1 MTHGLEVQMRHRP
14 ALDPGFLPAVLWN
27 RAYHAR
33 VRATGGSVELGI
45 GLVRQD
51 GTTFTHKTR
60 ILPPTAGHADLNR
73 KYVERLVKLLLWQ
86 KGGCTIL
93 VKGCDPM
100 ARMLAAAYAEK
111 GPRSFDRDLVGR
123 RMFGQ
128 FIEVK
133 AVRGKLPPAH
143 ETSQPLGR
151 HLDGCRIGFDLGGSD
166 RKCAAVVDGKVV
178 FSDEVVWNPYFE
190 KDPFYHLQG
199 INDTLRRAA
208 AHLPRIDAI
217 GGSAAGVYVNN
228 EPRVGSLYRGIAEP
242 DFDRHIRGIF
252 RALQSWW
259 GGVPFD
265 VVNDGE
271 VTALA
276 GSMSMKANAVL
287 GYSMGTSVAA
297 GYVTPEGN
305 ITPWLDELA
314 FVPIDYRDDAPADEW
329 SGDIGCGVQYFS
341 QQAVNRLL
349 PAAGIEVPAE
359 MPIAER
365 LVEVQKLMA
374 QGDPRA
380 RKIYETIGTCYGY
393 AIAHYAEFY
402 DIQNVLV
409 LGRVTSGEGGEVILA
424 GARQVLKDE
433 FPALADRIRLRTPDE
448 KDKRHG
454 QAIAAASLPVARG
467 GPGKGEGK
475 ARHESRRALRARR

>member
-1 MTHGLEVQMRHRP
+1 MTHGLEVRMRHRP
-14 ALDPGFLPAVLWN
+14 VLDPGFLPAVLWN
-27 RAYHAR
+27 RAYKER
-33 VRATGGSVELGI
+33 VRATRRAVDLGVA
-45 GLVRQD
+45 LVRQD
-51 GTTFTHKTR
+51 GTAFTHKAR
-60 ILPPTAGHADLNR
+60 ILPPTAANAALNR
-73 KYVERLVKLLLWQ
+73 KYVERLVKFLLWQ
-86 KGGCTIL
+86 KGGCTIQ
-93 VKGCDPM
+93 VAGCPPV

-111 GPRSFDRDLVGR
+111 GLRAFDRDLVGR

-128 FIEVK
+128 PIRVEAVK
-133 AVRGKLPPAH
+133 KLPPVR
-143 ETSQPLGR
+143 ESQQPLGR
-151 HLDGCRIGFDLGGSD
+151 HLEGCRIGFDLGGSD

-190 KDPFYHLQG
+190 KDPWYHFEG

-259 GGVPFD
+259 GGVPFE

-305 ITPWLDELA
+305 ITSWLNELA

-329 SGDIGCGVQYFS
+329 SGDVGCGVQYFS

-349 PAAGIEVPAE
+349 PAAGIEVPAG
-359 MPIAER
+359 MPVAER

-380 RKIYETIGTCYGY
+380 RAVYETIGTCYGY

-402 DIQNVLV
+402 DIENVLV

-433 FPALADRIRLRTPDE
+433 FPALAERIRLRTPDE

-454 QAIAAASLPVARG
+454 QAIAAASLPVASPARAKGDGKQGPPRRG
-467 GPGKGEGK
+467 
-475 ARHESRRALRARR
+475 RR

>member
-1 MTHGLEVQMRHRP
+1 MTHDLEVQMQHRP

-33 VRATGGSVELGI
+33 VRATRGSVELGI
-45 GLVRQD
+45 ALVRQD
-51 GTTFTHKTR
+51 GTAFRHRTR
-60 ILPPTAGHADLNR
+60 ILPHTAAHAALNR

-93 VKGCDPM
+93 VKGCDPV
-100 ARMLAAAYAEK
+100 ARMLSTAYAEK
-111 GPRSFDRDLVGR
+111 GLRAFDRDLVGR

-128 FIEVK
+128 TIEVK
-133 AVRGKLPPAH
+133 AVRGKLPPPR

-190 KDPFYHLQG
+190 KDPWYHFQG
-199 INDTLRRAA
+199 INDTIRRAA

-252 RALQSWW
+252 RALSSWW
-259 GGVPFD
+259 GGVPFE

-276 GSMSMKANAVL
+276 GSMSMRANAVL

-297 GYVTPEGN
+297 GYVTADGN
-305 ITPWLDELA
+305 ITSWLNELA

-341 QQAVNRLL
+341 QQAVSRLL
-349 PAAGIEVPAE
+349 PAAGIDVAAE
-359 MPIAER
+359 MPLGER

-374 QGDPRA
+374 QGDARA
-380 RKIYETIGTCYGY
+380 RAIYETIGTCFGY

-402 DIQNVLV
+402 DIENMLV

-424 GARQVLKDE
+424 HARKVLKDE
-433 FPALADRIRLRTPDE
+433 FAALAERIRLRTPSE

-454 QAIAAASLPVARG
+454 QAIAAASLPV
-467 GPGKGEGK
+467 
-475 ARHESRRALRARR
+475 SREV

>member
-1 MTHGLEVQMRHRP
+1 MTHGLEVSMRHRP
-14 ALDPGFLPAVLWN
+14 VLDPGFLPAVLWN
-27 RAYHAR
+27 RAYEAR
-33 VRATGGSVELGI
+33 VRAAGGSVDLGI
-45 GLVRQD
+45 ALVRQD
-51 GTTFTHKTR
+51 GTTFTHRTR
-60 ILPPTAGHADLNR
+60 ILPPAPSNAALNR
-73 KYVERLVKLLLWQ
+73 TYVERLVKLLLWQ

-93 VKGCDPM
+93 VKGPDAV
-100 ARMLAAAYAEK
+100 ARMLAAAYTEK
-111 GPRSFDRDLVGR
+111 GRRAFDRDLVGR

-128 FIEVK
+128 TIEVK
-133 AVRGKLPPAH
+133 VVRGKLPPAH

-190 KDPFYHLQG
+190 KDPFYHFQG
-199 INDTLRRAA
+199 INDTLKRAA

-217 GGSAAGVYVNN
+217 GGSAAGVYVNS

-242 DFDRHIRGIF
+242 DFDRHIRGVF

-259 GGVPFD
+259 GGVPFE

-305 ITPWLDELA
+305 ITPWLNELA
-314 FVPIDYRDDAPADEW
+314 FVPVDYRDDAPADEW
-329 SGDIGCGVQYFS
+329 SGDVGCGVQYFS

-349 PAAGIEVPAE
+349 PAAGIGVPAE
-359 MPIAER
+359 MPVAER

-374 QGDPRA
+374 AGDPRA
-380 RKIYETIGTCYGY
+380 RRIYETIGTCYGY
-393 AIAHYAEFY
+393 AIAHYADFY
-402 DIQNVLV
+402 DVQNVLV

-424 GARQVLKDE
+424 NARQVLKDE
-433 FPALADRIRLRTPDE
+433 FPALADGIRLRTPDE

-454 QAIAAASLPVARG
+454 QAIAAASLPVVPRPAAKA
-467 GPGKGEGK
+467 PGKK
-475 ARHESRRALRARR
+475 KR

>member
-1 MTHGLEVQMRHRP
+1 MTHDLEVLARHRP
-14 ALDPGFLPAVLWN
+14 ALDPAFLPAVLWN
-27 RAYHAR
+27 RAYQAR
-33 VRATGGSVELGI
+33 VRANPASVDLGI
-45 GLVRQD
+45 ALVRQD
-51 GTTFTHKTR
+51 GTTFTHRTR
-60 ILPPTAGHADLNR
+60 ILQPTPAHDALNR
-73 KYVERLVKLLLWQ
+73 KYVERLVKFLLWQ

-93 VKGCDPM
+93 VAGCP
-100 ARMLAAAYAEK
+100 AVAKWLSAAYAEK

-128 FIEVK
+128 PIRVE
-133 AVRGKLPPAH
+133 AVRGRLPHARA
-143 ETSQPLGR
+143 TSQPLGR

-166 RKCAAVVDGKVV
+166 RKCAAVVDGRVV
-178 FSDEVVWNPYFE
+178 FSDEVAWNPYFE
-190 KDPFYHLQG
+190 KDPFYHLSG
-199 INDTLRRAA
+199 INDTIRRAA

-217 GGSAAGVYVNN
+217 GGSAAGVYVNS
-228 EPRVGSLYRGIAEP
+228 EPRVGSLYRGIAES
-242 DFDRHIRGIF
+242 DFDRHMRGLF
-252 RALQSWW
+252 RTLRSWW
-259 GGVPFD
+259 GEVPFE

-276 GSMSMKANAVL
+276 GSMSMNANAVL

-297 GYVTPEGN
+297 GYVTANGK
-305 ITPWLDELA
+305 ITPWLNELA

-341 QQAVNRLL
+341 QQGVNRLL

-359 MPIAER
+359 MPIADR

-374 QGDPRA
+374 RGDPRA
-380 RKIYETIGTCYGY
+380 RSIYETIGTCFGY

-402 DIQNVLV
+402 DIQSMLV
-409 LGRVTSGEGGEVILA
+409 LGRVTSGEGGELILA

-433 FPALADRIRLRTPDE
+433 FPSLADRIRLRTPSE

-454 QAIAAASLPVARG
+454 QAIAAASLPVVVPPAAMAAAARK
-467 GPGKGEGK
+467 KG
-475 ARHESRRALRARR
+475 

>member
-1 MTHGLEVQMRHRP
+1 MTLGLEVKPGHQP
-14 ALDPGFLPAVLWN
+14 ALDPGFVPAVLWN
-27 RAYHAR
+27 RAYQAR
-33 VRATGGSVELGI
+33 VRAAGGGVELGLA
-45 GLVRQD
+45 LVRRD
-51 GTTFTHKTR
+51 GTTFTHRTR
-60 ILPPTAGHADLNR
+60 ILPPAAAHADLNR

-93 VKGCDPM
+93 VKGPD
-100 ARMLAAAYAEK
+100 AVVRMLAAAYGEK
-111 GPRSFDRDLVGR
+111 GLRAFDWDLVGR

-128 FIEVK
+128 RIEVR
-133 AVRGKLPPAH
+133 AVRGKLPPSR
-143 ETSQPLGR
+143 ETQKPLGR
-151 HLDGCRIGFDLGGSD
+151 HLEGCRIGFDLGGSD
-166 RKCAAVVDGKVV
+166 RKCAAVVDGEVV
-178 FSDEVVWNPYFE
+178 FSDEVAWNPYFE
-190 KDPFYHLQG
+190 KDPLYHFQG
-199 INDTLRRAA
+199 INDTLNRAA

-242 DFDRHIRGIF
+242 DFDRHVRGIF
-252 RALQSWW
+252 RTLQSWW

-297 GYVTPEGN
+297 GYVTPDGN
-305 ITPWLDELA
+305 ITPWLNELA
-314 FVPIDYRDDAPADEW
+314 FVPVDYRDDAPADEW
-329 SGDIGCGVQYFS
+329 SGDVGCGVQYFS

-359 MPIAER
+359 MPVAER
-365 LVEVQKLMA
+365 LVAVQKLMA
-374 QGDPRA
+374 AGDPRA
-380 RKIYETIGTCYGY
+380 RRIYETIGTCFGY
-393 AIAHYAEFY
+393 AIAHYADHY
-402 DIQNVLV
+402 DVQNMLV

-433 FPALADRIRLRTPDE
+433 FPAVADTIRLRTPDE

-454 QAIAAASLPVARG
+454 QAIAAASLPVVPRPAAKA
-467 GPGKGEGK
+467 PG
-475 ARHESRRALRARR
+475 RRKR

>member
-14 ALDPGFLPAVLWN
+14 VLDPGFLPAVLWN
-27 RAYHAR
+27 RAYQAR
-33 VRATGGSVELGI
+33 VRSTGGSVELGI
-45 GLVRQD
+45 ALVRQD
-51 GTTFTHKTR
+51 GTTFTHRTR
-60 ILPPTAGHADLNR
+60 ILPPTPAHAALNG

-93 VKGCDPM
+93 VKGSDPV

-111 GPRSFDRDLVGR
+111 GLRAFDRDLVGR
-123 RMFGQ
+123 RMFGRT
-128 FIEVK
+128 IEVK
-133 AVRGKLPPAH
+133 AVRGKLPPAR
-143 ETSQPLGR
+143 ETQQPLGR

-166 RKCAAVVDGKVV
+166 RKCAAVVEGKVV

-190 KDPFYHLQG
+190 KDPWYHFQG
-199 INDTLRRAA
+199 VNDTLRRAA
-208 AHLPRIDAI
+208 AKLPRLDAI

-242 DFDRHIRGIF
+242 DFDRHIRGLF

-259 GGVPFD
+259 GGVPFE

-297 GYVTPEGN
+297 GYVTPDGN
-305 ITPWLDELA
+305 ITPWLNELA
-314 FVPIDYRDDAPADEW
+314 FVPVDYRDDAPADEW

-349 PAAGIEVPAE
+349 PAAGIQVPTE
-359 MPIAER
+359 MPVAER

-374 QGDPRA
+374 GGDPRA
-380 RKIYETIGTCYGY
+380 RKIYETIGTCFGY
-393 AIAHYAEFY
+393 AIAHYADFY
-402 DIQNVLV
+402 DVQNMLV
-409 LGRVTSGEGGEVILA
+409 LGRVTSGEGGEAILA
-424 GARQVLKDE
+424 EARQVLKDE
-433 FPALADRIRLRTPDE
+433 FPTLAERIRLRTPDE

-454 QAIAAASLPVARG
+454 QAIAAASLPVVSRPAARA
-467 GPGKGEGK
+467 
-475 ARHESRRALRARR
+475 ARPEKKKR